1 MGGTDYDIQ
10 KFKQKTKYLNNILIF
25 CHKPYDQIPSLL
37 KAADILVL
45 PNSAKEEISN
55 RYTSPLKLFEY
66 MASGRPIVASSLP
79 SITEILN
86 SKNAVLVKPDDVRSL
101 MEGVIKL
108 LDDSL
113 FGFELAKKGLED
125 VQDYTWQN
133 RAVLVLNFLS

>member
-1 MGGTDYDIQ
+1 MT
-10 KFKQKTKYLNNILIF
+10 LARVLILGR
-25 CHKPYDQIPSLL
+25 KPYNQIPALL

-45 PNSAKEEISN
+45 PNSSREEISN

-86 SKNAVLVKPDDVRSL
+86 YKNAFLVKPDDAYGL
-101 MEGVIKL
+101 TEGIRKL

-113 FGFELAKKGLED
+113 FGVELAKKGLED
-125 VQDYTWQN
+125 VQSYTWQE
-133 RAVLVLNFLS
+133 RSRKILNFIG

>member
-1 MGGTDYDIQ
+1 
-10 KFKQKTKYLNNILIF
+10 
-25 CHKPYDQIPSLL
+25 
-37 KAADILVL
+37 
-45 PNSAKEEISN
+45 
-55 RYTSPLKLFEY
+55 

-108 LDDSL
+108 LDYSL